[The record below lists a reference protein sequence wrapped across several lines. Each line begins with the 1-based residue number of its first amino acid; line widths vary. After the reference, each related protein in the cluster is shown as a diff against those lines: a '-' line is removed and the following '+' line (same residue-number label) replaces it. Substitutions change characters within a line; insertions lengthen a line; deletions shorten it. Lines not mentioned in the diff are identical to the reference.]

1 MADPTELAF
10 LHDIP
15 IDLVVELGRAT
26 LSVRELSQLE
36 QDDVVELSRL
46 VNEPLDIMAG
56 GQIFARG
63 EVVVVD
69 DRVGLRITELIER
82 GGRAESA

>member
-1 MADPTELAF
+1 MPRPTELVF

-15 IDLVVELGRAT
+15 IDLVVKLGRAT

-36 QDDVVELSRL
+36 KDDVVELSRL
-46 VNEPLDIMAG
+46 VNEPLDILAG
-56 GQIFARG
+56 GQVFARG

-69 DRVGLRITELIER
+69 DRVGLRITELVER
-82 GGRAESA
+82 ERAESA

>member
-1 MADPTELAF
+1 MPRPTELAF

-26 LSVRELSQLE
+26 LSVREISQLE
-36 QDDVVELSRL
+36 KDDVVELSRL
-46 VNEPLDIMAG
+46 VNEPLDILAG
-56 GQIFARG
+56 GQVFARG

-69 DRVGLRITELIER
+69 DRVGLRITELVER
-82 GGRAESA
+82 ERAESA

>member
-1 MADPTELAF
+1 MAEPTQLAF

-26 LSVRELSQLE
+26 LSVRELSMLE
-36 QDDVVELSRL
+36 KDDVVELSRL

-56 GQIFARG
+56 GQVFARG

-69 DRVGLRITELIER
+69 DRVGLRITELVER
-82 GGRAESA
+82 AAKAESA